1 MRNNGIQL
9 RIGDMLFAIQKR
21 WKLIVALTFVG
32 LVFGLLLSG
41 MTYVQGSL
49 QNYEVKGSVAIS
61 TRPRSGFFINGTAQP
76 TQNDYNLSEDMA
88 DAVIYIMRSDHV
100 LSAVIN
106 ELELLG
112 VTETQIRSGLTVKQY
127 NATQILE
134 MTLTWHNADEGLAI
148 WEGIIAK
155 TNELLPVTLMMGS
168 LNPINEAAVQRI
180 GVGGVGGNVWVVMAV
195 LGFAAGVGFAVM
207 ELLMHPTLT
216 NVKDIETRFGL
227 ETLGVIPEDGAYFKR
242 KSSLLVQDEV
252 GSSAVTQN
260 YAAAAY
266 ILRNRLGTREKH
278 HCFYVTSANNR
289 EGRST
294 VAANLAIQLSDM
306 EHRTLLV
313 DLDSRNPTLGA
324 LFMNN
329 VDYGHSL
336 NALYRGDCN
345 EQEAIT
351 TLTGYLDILPMVLE
365 HNAIAMDGMVIDL
378 IDRLSEKYEYVILD
392 APPVGKEA
400 DTLSLNQVAST
411 VLYVV
416 GYDKAAIPEIQA
428 ALDKLDKSGIRV
440 LGCIVNGAQ
449 NGLNRNVQGQPAK
462 KRKKKK
468 AAPEEEVFVRRGKEA
483 PIEGLTGSPAPKK
496 EKSAKPKKT
505 KKQKRGQAAPEPATV
520 PPEQPAE
527 RPAASPARAK
537 NVLEDLMWE
546 EEPESARSD
555 QDTMA
560 ELLKM
565 GLDGSWGKEEPEAPS
580 EAERPDGGT

>member
-9 RIGDMLFAIQKR
+9 RIGDMLYAIQKR

-41 MTYVQGSL
+41 VTYVQGSL

-61 TRPRSGFFINGTAQP
+61 TRPLSGYFINGTAQP
-76 TQNDYNLSEDMA
+76 TQNDFNLSEDMV
-88 DAVIYIMRSDHV
+88 DAVIYIMKSDHV
-100 LSAVIN
+100 LSQVIN

-112 VTETQIRSGLTVKQY
+112 VTETQIRNGLTVKQY

-134 MTLTWHNADEGLAI
+134 MTLTWQNADEGLAI

-168 LNPINEAAVQRI
+168 LNPINEAAAQRTGI
-180 GVGGVGGNVWVVMAV
+180 GGVGGSVWVVMAV

-216 NVKDIETRFGL
+216 NVKDIETMFGL
-227 ETLGVIPEDGAYFKR
+227 ETIGVIPEDRAYFAR
-242 KSSLLVQDEV
+242 RSSLLVQDDV
-252 GSSAVTQN
+252 GSSGVTQN

-278 HCFYVTSANNR
+278 HCFYVTSATDR

-351 TLTGYLDILPMVLE
+351 TLTGYLDLLPMVLE

-378 IDRLSEKYEYVILD
+378 INHLAEKYEYVILD

-400 DTLSLNQVAST
+400 DTLSLNQVANT

-416 GYDKAAIPEIQA
+416 GYDKATIPEIQG

-449 NGLNRNVQGQPAK
+449 NGLNRNVQPQPAE

-468 AAPEEEVFVRRGKEA
+468 TAPEEEVFVKHSKEA
-483 PIEGLTGSPAPKK
+483 PIEGLTGTAAPKK
-496 EKSAKPKKT
+496 EKSDEPKKT
-505 KKQKRGQAAPEPATV
+505 KKKKRGQPAPVQASAPQEQHAEKPAAPPV
-520 PPEQPAE
+520 VMPN
-527 RPAASPARAK
+527 RPK
-537 NVLEDLMWE
+537 NVFEDLLDE
-546 EEPESARSD
+546 EIAESERSD

-565 GLDGSWGKEEPEAPS
+565 GLDGSWGRDASEKDDHEP
-580 EAERPDGGT
+580 